1 MNEDRDTQ
9 ATAQV
14 VVDLQRPLFP
24 LVRHLS
30 AQLTPLLINAAIRAN
45 QISFLSLFVGFAS
58 ALLFLQGTQVCN
70 GLAVVMFILYAVLD
84 SCDGEVARLTGTQS
98 DHGAHLDHAIDWL
111 VHSALFLALGASASS
126 AYDDALW
133 LWCAYLAV
141 FGLTLDYV
149 VRLWLKRKT
158 PSQKAARPLDAAGTV
173 RPEDLP
179 EPPTWKDRLIFVLR
193 HLLEKDFCFVLAL
206 FVLFDATWILLA
218 GAAVGMQAYWLAGLY
233 RRGRAFHV

>member
-1 MNEDRDTQ
+1 MKKDHNPQ
-9 ATAQV
+9 ATGQV
-14 VVDLQRPLFP
+14 IYDLQRPLFP

-30 AQLTPLLINAAIRAN
+30 AQLTPLLINAEIRAN
-45 QISFLSLFVGFAS
+45 QISFTSMLVGLA
-58 ALLFLQGTQVCN
+58 AAVLFLQGTQACD
-70 GLAVVMFILYAVLD
+70 GLAIVVFILYAVLD

-98 DHGAHLDHAIDWL
+98 DYGAHLDHAIDWL

-126 AYDDALW
+126 AYGDALW

-141 FGLTLDYV
+141 FGLAFDYV
-149 VRLWLKRKT
+149 VRLWLKRKM
-158 PSQKAARPLDAAGTV
+158 PSPNRSRPRDAADTV

-179 EPPTWKDRLIFVLR
+179 EPPTWKDRLVFVLR